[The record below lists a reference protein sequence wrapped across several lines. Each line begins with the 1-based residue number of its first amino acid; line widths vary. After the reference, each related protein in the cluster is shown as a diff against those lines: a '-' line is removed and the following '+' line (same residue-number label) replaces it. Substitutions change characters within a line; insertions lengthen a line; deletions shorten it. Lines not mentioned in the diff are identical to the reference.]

1 MQLRLRNHQ
10 IELSAWQLTL
20 YRIGPPDELQQ
31 AIANNRRS
39 LEEEPKDIST
49 RYALGNCL
57 RMEGRIAEARREYE
71 LVASSDSAWAPY
83 AAEMLKTLEGQEDRS
98 PPRTGSLQYVWSKNL
113 WASKLLWLGRLI
125 KRLVLKRQNPPWTTS
140 IVESWRAVLGREH
153 YGWVVFQH
161 GTCIVA
167 EEPQDD
173 LVAYAKEVLAQ
184 WPMAVYG
191 GFVVHSLS
199 DYPGWVVQAY
209 VSQMRNYVHPNE
221 LLDLGISVR
230 ITDERSLRQV
240 HADAGVFVRQKREAD
255 GKAAHIL
262 HVEPG
267 PKRSMS

>member
-1 MQLRLRNHQ
+1 
-10 IELSAWQLTL
+10 
-20 YRIGPPDELQQ
+20 
-31 AIANNRRS
+31 
-39 LEEEPKDIST
+39 
-49 RYALGNCL
+49 
-57 RMEGRIAEARREYE
+57 
-71 LVASSDSAWAPY
+71 
-83 AAEMLKTLEGQEDRS
+83 
-98 PPRTGSLQYVWSKNL
+98 
-113 WASKLLWLGRLI
+113 
-125 KRLVLKRQNPPWTTS
+125 
-140 IVESWRAVLGREH
+140 VLGREH

-161 GTCIVA
+161 GTCSVA

-240 HADAGVFVRQKREAD
+240 HADGGSLCDRSVRQMEKPRT
-255 GKAAHIL
+255 
-262 HVEPG
+262 
-267 PKRSMS
+267 SCT